1 MSRQE
6 EQERAM
12 QELGWLSVAAAAA
25 RLKVAVATVYRQIA
39 SGEIESKKVV
49 GRTYVKE
56 LDVTRLAGPLAEGA
70 AQSET
75 VSTE

>member
-6 EQERAM
+6 EQEQAM

-39 SGEIESKKVV
+39 SGEIDSKKVV

-56 LDVTRLAGPLAEGA
+56 LDVTRLAGPLADGT
-70 AQSET
+70 QQGET
-75 VSTE
+75 APTK